1 MKRPPKVSLNIRA
14 ETYVYPSE
22 DSAKVIKA
30 VKNVLNNCIPELA
43 NNKVLAVSKNA
54 ESLSTIYEQARS
66 RAILGVFRRV
76 LEYNTIA
83 NSTWF
88 YLNKQAAHAGI
99 VSICEEESESPL
111 GPIKITIT
119 SNQLQSIINWLASI
133 N

>member
-1 MKRPPKVSLNIRA
+1 LKRPPEVSLNIRA
-14 ETYVYPSE
+14 ECHVYPSE
-22 DSAKVIKA
+22 DSSKVIKA
-30 VKNVLNNCIPELA
+30 VTNMLNNCTAELA
-43 NNKVLAVSKNA
+43 NNKVLATTKNA
-54 ESLSTIYEQARS
+54 ESLGIIYEQARS

-76 LEYNTIA
+76 LEDNTIA

-119 SNQLQSIINWLASI
+119 SNQLPSIINWLTS
-133 N
+133 